1 MGSIIFKIIKL
12 AVRAITPEL
21 RNVLVGALNS
31 LEKAAAS
38 TPSEWDDI
46 LVQILKSLL
55 GSDDDE
61 E

>member
-1 MGSIIFKIIKL
+1 MGTIIFRIIKM

-55 GSDDDE
+55 GSDDDTE
-61 E
+61 